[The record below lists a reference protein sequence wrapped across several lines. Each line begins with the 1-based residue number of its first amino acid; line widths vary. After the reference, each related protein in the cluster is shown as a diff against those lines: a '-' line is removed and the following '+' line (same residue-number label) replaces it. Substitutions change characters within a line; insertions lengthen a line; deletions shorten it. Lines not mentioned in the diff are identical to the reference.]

1 LSDNLEALPIH
12 SSIKRGKFDLFDSLV
27 ASGLKFRDDDIIV
40 ISSKFVSMSEGALL
54 RLGEI
59 KVSKE
64 ARIIATRY
72 KMDPKIAEITL
83 RESDYILGGI
93 PGFLL
98 SIRDGMIAPN
108 AGIDKSNVPPGFVIL
123 YPNDA
128 FKTAENLRSK
138 FLLEYRIRVGIVI
151 ADSRLMPTRIGTVG
165 VAIACSGFEPVED
178 ERGKK
183 DLFGNVLRVT
193 FRAVADG
200 LAATGVAIMGEG
212 SESIPAVVVRGFKVT
227 PTVRKLSKH
236 DMAIDPEQ
244 DIYIRGLKQPPKI

>member
-1 LSDNLEALPIH
+1 LEVLPIH

-40 ISSKFVSMSEGALL
+40 ISSKFVSMSEGAVL

-59 KVSKE
+59 KVRKE

-128 FKTAENLRSK
+128 FETAENLRSK

-165 VAIACSGFEPVED
+165 VAISCSGFEPVED

-227 PTVRKLSKH
+227 PTDRKLSKH

-244 DIYIRGLKQPPKI
+244 DIYIRGLKQPLQI